1 MSSPAECEPATP
13 SGRVLRLAV
22 LASGTGSNLG
32 AILDACLSGR
42 IRAQVLV
49 VISDRPGATALG
61 RAQAHGIP
69 TLELPPL
76 TGESRTSHGER
87 LLAALTRF
95 DIDLVVLA
103 GYMRIL
109 SAEFVQTLA
118 GRLINIHPSL
128 LPRHKGLHTHR
139 RVLEA
144 GELEHGCTVHF
155 VTAELDGGPPVLQS
169 RVTVLEG
176 DDEARLAA
184 RVLERE
190 HVIFPRVIGWIA
202 DGRLTCDQG
211 IPRLDGHA
219 LDAPLLEDRLLE
231 DSSAGEATPR

>member
-1 MSSPAECEPATP
+1 MNDLAECEPSTQPARP
-13 SGRVLRLAV
+13 LRLAV
-22 LASGTGSNLG
+22 LVSGTGSNLG
-32 AILDACLSGR
+32 AILDACRSGH
-42 IRAQVLV
+42 IRAQVLL
-49 VISDRPGATALG
+49 VISDRPGAPALG

-87 LLAALTRF
+87 LLAALAPF
-95 DIDLVVLA
+95 DIELVVLA

-109 SAEFVQTLA
+109 SSEFVQTLA

-169 RVTVLEG
+169 RIAVLAG
-176 DDEARLAA
+176 DDETRLAA

-202 DGRLTCDQG
+202 DGRLTCDDG
-211 IPRLDGHA
+211 IPRFDGHA
-219 LDAPLLEDRLLE
+219 LTAPLQ
-231 DSSAGEATPR
+231 ATPR

>member
-32 AILDACLSGR
+32 AILDACRSGR

-69 TLELPPL
+69 TVELPPL
-76 TGESRTSHGER
+76 TGESRASHGER
-87 LLAALTRF
+87 LLAALTPF

-190 HVIFPRVIGWIA
+190 HVVFPRVIGWIA

-231 DSSAGEATPR
+231 DSSAGETTPR

>member
-1 MSSPAECEPATP
+1 
-13 SGRVLRLAV
+13 
-22 LASGTGSNLG
+22 
-32 AILDACLSGR
+32 
-42 IRAQVLV
+42 
-49 VISDRPGATALG
+49 
-61 RAQAHGIP
+61 
-69 TLELPPL
+69 
-76 TGESRTSHGER
+76 
-87 LLAALTRF
+87 
-95 DIDLVVLA
+95 
-103 GYMRIL
+103 MRIL

>member
-1 MSSPAECEPATP
+1 MNALAEREPSTQPARP
-13 SGRVLRLAV
+13 LRLAV

-32 AILDACLSGR
+32 AILDACRSGH
-42 IRAQVLV
+42 IRAQVLL
-49 VISDRPGATALG
+49 VISDRPGAPALK
-61 RAQAHGIP
+61 RAEAHGIP
-69 TLELPPL
+69 ALELPPL
-76 TGESRTSHGER
+76 PGESRTSHGER
-87 LLAALTRF
+87 LLAELAPF
-95 DIDLVVLA
+95 DIELVVLA

-169 RVTVLEG
+169 RIAVLAG
-176 DDEARLAA
+176 DDETRLAA
-184 RVLERE
+184 RVLEHE

-202 DGRLTCDQG
+202 DGRLTCDDG
-211 IPRLDGHA
+211 IPRFDGHA
-219 LDAPLLEDRLLE
+219 LAAPLQ
-231 DSSAGEATPR
+231 ATPR